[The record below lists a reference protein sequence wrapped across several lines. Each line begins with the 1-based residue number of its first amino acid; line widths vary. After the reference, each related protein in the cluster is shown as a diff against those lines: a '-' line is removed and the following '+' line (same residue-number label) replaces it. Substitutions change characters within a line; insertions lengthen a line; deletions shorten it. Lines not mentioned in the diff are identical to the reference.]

1 MREENN
7 RRKEFEDIAMEH
19 IDSLYSMAIRLVF
32 NKDEA
37 EDLVQETYLK
47 AYRFFDTFQKGTNI
61 KAWLFKIL
69 RNTFINKYRKTVN
82 LPSEIFYEDV
92 ESVNSNLSYKQESDS
107 GELTDTLESKY
118 SELGNLMEDDVKR
131 AIDSLPIEYK
141 EAILLS
147 DVEELS
153 YNDIA
158 EITNVPIG
166 TVKSRLNRGRKLLQK
181 SLWEYAK
188 DRGFIKRGEM
198 MVCVEAIKHLYEFMD
213 KEIDKSQYPIIK
225 EHLDNC
231 FECRQRYEFEKGVRS
246 LVKAYCI
253 NTTAPAYLH
262 SKIVESLYSV
272 GAEISENKD
281 MQAISEQKV
290 PRTLFLPR
298 FYAVAASLL
307 LLIAGG
313 VFYYAHYYN
322 NSDPISIVDNAV
334 KNHVVAVNDNL
345 VFNEKTS
352 VVGNVNKY
360 LGNNINTKLSN
371 SSPLLNAERVS
382 IVGGIP
388 VKFGGTSSP
397 CVIFD
402 KGEINF
408 RFKLYAIAV
417 FPSEISKVSNWVPKN
432 FI

>member
-19 IDSLYSMAIRLVF
+19 LDSLYNMAIRLVY
-32 NKDEA
+32 NKEAA

-107 GELTDTLESKY
+107 AELTDTLETKY
-118 SELGNLMEDDVKR
+118 NDLGNLMEDDVKH

-188 DRGFIKRGEM
+188 DRGFIKRG
-198 MVCVEAIKHLYEFMD
+198 K
-213 KEIDKSQYPIIK
+213 
-225 EHLDNC
+225 
-231 FECRQRYEFEKGVRS
+231 
-246 LVKAYCI
+246 
-253 NTTAPAYLH
+253 
-262 SKIVESLYSV
+262 
-272 GAEISENKD
+272 
-281 MQAISEQKV
+281 
-290 PRTLFLPR
+290 
-298 FYAVAASLL
+298 
-307 LLIAGG
+307 
-313 VFYYAHYYN
+313 
-322 NSDPISIVDNAV
+322 
-334 KNHVVAVNDNL
+334 
-345 VFNEKTS
+345 
-352 VVGNVNKY
+352 
-360 LGNNINTKLSN
+360 
-371 SSPLLNAERVS
+371 
-382 IVGGIP
+382 
-388 VKFGGTSSP
+388 
-397 CVIFD
+397 
-402 KGEINF
+402 
-408 RFKLYAIAV
+408 
-417 FPSEISKVSNWVPKN
+417 
-432 FI
+432 

>member
-32 NKDEA
+32 NKEEA

-69 RNTFINKYRKTVN
+69 RNTFINKYRKAVN
-82 LPSEIFYEDV
+82 LPGEVFCEDV

-118 SELGNLMEDDVKR
+118 NELGNLMEDDVKR

-153 YNDIA
+153 YSDIA

-188 DRGFIKRGEM
+188 DRGFIKRG
-198 MVCVEAIKHLYEFMD
+198 K
-213 KEIDKSQYPIIK
+213 
-225 EHLDNC
+225 
-231 FECRQRYEFEKGVRS
+231 
-246 LVKAYCI
+246 
-253 NTTAPAYLH
+253 
-262 SKIVESLYSV
+262 
-272 GAEISENKD
+272 
-281 MQAISEQKV
+281 
-290 PRTLFLPR
+290 
-298 FYAVAASLL
+298 
-307 LLIAGG
+307 
-313 VFYYAHYYN
+313 
-322 NSDPISIVDNAV
+322 
-334 KNHVVAVNDNL
+334 
-345 VFNEKTS
+345 
-352 VVGNVNKY
+352 
-360 LGNNINTKLSN
+360 
-371 SSPLLNAERVS
+371 
-382 IVGGIP
+382 
-388 VKFGGTSSP
+388 
-397 CVIFD
+397 
-402 KGEINF
+402 
-408 RFKLYAIAV
+408 
-417 FPSEISKVSNWVPKN
+417 
-432 FI
+432 

>member
-32 NKDEA
+32 NKEAA

-92 ESVNSNLSYKQESDS
+92 ESVNSNLSYKQESNS
-107 GELTDTLESKY
+107 AELTDTLESKY
-118 SELGNLMEDDVKR
+118 NDLGNLMEDDVKH

-188 DRGFIKRGEM
+188 DRGFIKRG
-198 MVCVEAIKHLYEFMD
+198 K
-213 KEIDKSQYPIIK
+213 
-225 EHLDNC
+225 
-231 FECRQRYEFEKGVRS
+231 
-246 LVKAYCI
+246 
-253 NTTAPAYLH
+253 
-262 SKIVESLYSV
+262 
-272 GAEISENKD
+272 
-281 MQAISEQKV
+281 
-290 PRTLFLPR
+290 
-298 FYAVAASLL
+298 
-307 LLIAGG
+307 
-313 VFYYAHYYN
+313 
-322 NSDPISIVDNAV
+322 
-334 KNHVVAVNDNL
+334 
-345 VFNEKTS
+345 
-352 VVGNVNKY
+352 
-360 LGNNINTKLSN
+360 
-371 SSPLLNAERVS
+371 
-382 IVGGIP
+382 
-388 VKFGGTSSP
+388 
-397 CVIFD
+397 
-402 KGEINF
+402 
-408 RFKLYAIAV
+408 
-417 FPSEISKVSNWVPKN
+417 
-432 FI
+432 

>member
-1 MREENN
+1 MREENK

-19 IDSLYSMAIRLVF
+19 LDSLFSMAIRLVF
-32 NKDEA
+32 NKEAA

-107 GELTDTLESKY
+107 AELTDTLETKY
-118 SELGNLMEDDVKR
+118 NDLGNLMEDDVKR

-188 DRGFIKRGEM
+188 DRGFIKRG
-198 MVCVEAIKHLYEFMD
+198 K
-213 KEIDKSQYPIIK
+213 
-225 EHLDNC
+225 
-231 FECRQRYEFEKGVRS
+231 
-246 LVKAYCI
+246 
-253 NTTAPAYLH
+253 
-262 SKIVESLYSV
+262 
-272 GAEISENKD
+272 
-281 MQAISEQKV
+281 
-290 PRTLFLPR
+290 
-298 FYAVAASLL
+298 
-307 LLIAGG
+307 
-313 VFYYAHYYN
+313 
-322 NSDPISIVDNAV
+322 
-334 KNHVVAVNDNL
+334 
-345 VFNEKTS
+345 
-352 VVGNVNKY
+352 
-360 LGNNINTKLSN
+360 
-371 SSPLLNAERVS
+371 
-382 IVGGIP
+382 
-388 VKFGGTSSP
+388 
-397 CVIFD
+397 
-402 KGEINF
+402 
-408 RFKLYAIAV
+408 
-417 FPSEISKVSNWVPKN
+417 
-432 FI
+432 

>member
-32 NKDEA
+32 NKEEA

-69 RNTFINKYRKTVN
+69 RNTFINKYRKAVN

-118 SELGNLMEDDVKR
+118 NELGNLMEDDVKR

-188 DRGFIKRGEM
+188 DRGFIKRG
-198 MVCVEAIKHLYEFMD
+198 K
-213 KEIDKSQYPIIK
+213 
-225 EHLDNC
+225 
-231 FECRQRYEFEKGVRS
+231 
-246 LVKAYCI
+246 
-253 NTTAPAYLH
+253 
-262 SKIVESLYSV
+262 
-272 GAEISENKD
+272 
-281 MQAISEQKV
+281 
-290 PRTLFLPR
+290 
-298 FYAVAASLL
+298 
-307 LLIAGG
+307 
-313 VFYYAHYYN
+313 
-322 NSDPISIVDNAV
+322 
-334 KNHVVAVNDNL
+334 
-345 VFNEKTS
+345 
-352 VVGNVNKY
+352 
-360 LGNNINTKLSN
+360 
-371 SSPLLNAERVS
+371 
-382 IVGGIP
+382 
-388 VKFGGTSSP
+388 
-397 CVIFD
+397 
-402 KGEINF
+402 
-408 RFKLYAIAV
+408 
-417 FPSEISKVSNWVPKN
+417 
-432 FI
+432 

>member
-32 NKDEA
+32 NKEEA

-47 AYRFFDTFQKGTNI
+47 AYRFFNTFQKGTNI

-69 RNTFINKYRKTVN
+69 RNTFINKYRKAVN

-118 SELGNLMEDDVKR
+118 NELGNLMEDDVKH

-188 DRGFIKRGEM
+188 DRGFIKRG
-198 MVCVEAIKHLYEFMD
+198 K
-213 KEIDKSQYPIIK
+213 
-225 EHLDNC
+225 
-231 FECRQRYEFEKGVRS
+231 
-246 LVKAYCI
+246 
-253 NTTAPAYLH
+253 
-262 SKIVESLYSV
+262 
-272 GAEISENKD
+272 
-281 MQAISEQKV
+281 
-290 PRTLFLPR
+290 
-298 FYAVAASLL
+298 
-307 LLIAGG
+307 
-313 VFYYAHYYN
+313 
-322 NSDPISIVDNAV
+322 
-334 KNHVVAVNDNL
+334 
-345 VFNEKTS
+345 
-352 VVGNVNKY
+352 
-360 LGNNINTKLSN
+360 
-371 SSPLLNAERVS
+371 
-382 IVGGIP
+382 
-388 VKFGGTSSP
+388 
-397 CVIFD
+397 
-402 KGEINF
+402 
-408 RFKLYAIAV
+408 
-417 FPSEISKVSNWVPKN
+417 
-432 FI
+432 

>member
-7 RRKEFEDIAMEH
+7 RKKEFEDIAMEH

-47 AYRFFDTFQKGTNI
+47 AYRFFNTFQKGTNI

-92 ESVNSNLSYKQESDS
+92 ESVNSTLSYKQETAS
-107 GELTDTLESKY
+107 GESTDTLEKKY
-118 SELGNLMEDDVKR
+118 SDLGNLMEDDVKH

-188 DRGFIKRGEM
+188 DRGFIKRG
-198 MVCVEAIKHLYEFMD
+198 K
-213 KEIDKSQYPIIK
+213 
-225 EHLDNC
+225 
-231 FECRQRYEFEKGVRS
+231 
-246 LVKAYCI
+246 
-253 NTTAPAYLH
+253 
-262 SKIVESLYSV
+262 
-272 GAEISENKD
+272 
-281 MQAISEQKV
+281 
-290 PRTLFLPR
+290 
-298 FYAVAASLL
+298 
-307 LLIAGG
+307 
-313 VFYYAHYYN
+313 
-322 NSDPISIVDNAV
+322 
-334 KNHVVAVNDNL
+334 
-345 VFNEKTS
+345 
-352 VVGNVNKY
+352 
-360 LGNNINTKLSN
+360 
-371 SSPLLNAERVS
+371 
-382 IVGGIP
+382 
-388 VKFGGTSSP
+388 
-397 CVIFD
+397 
-402 KGEINF
+402 
-408 RFKLYAIAV
+408 
-417 FPSEISKVSNWVPKN
+417 
-432 FI
+432 